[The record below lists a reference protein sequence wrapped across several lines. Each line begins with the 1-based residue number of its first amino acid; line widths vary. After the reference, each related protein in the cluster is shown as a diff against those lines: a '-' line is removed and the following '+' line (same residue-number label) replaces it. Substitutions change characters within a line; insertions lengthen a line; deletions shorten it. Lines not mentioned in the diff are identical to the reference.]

1 MSLTRD
7 DMLREL
13 ELLPA
18 WHVRMPPV
26 LEIAAAMPQT
36 APVSVGEQVSLV
48 AEKAVPPD
56 VTETAPQL
64 PVTESPTMAQGL
76 ATAESAHVSPS
87 NWNTKVAEE
96 APVHSVSLD
105 APVLALEVDHPVEDH
120 PVEDIPAETPAESV
134 ATLIQSPWL
143 IYSTRPVDAPS
154 QQLLQNIMQAMQLP
168 ADEVTVTHEPLQRAQ
183 VSSRFCVL
191 FGLAAANQFLNA
203 QHTEIA
209 AVRGQL
215 HAVGDL
221 WCVVTHDLA
230 AMLQSPALKRE
241 VWQDLCL
248 LLAKKSELMA

>member
-1 MSLTRD
+1 MMSLTRD

-56 VTETAPQL
+56 VTETAPEL
-64 PVTESPTMAQGL
+64 PVTESPTLMPVAAAG
-76 ATAESAHVSPS
+76 EPENVSLP
-87 NWNTKVAEE
+87 NWQPNVAEE
-96 APVHSVSLD
+96 APMHSVSLD
-105 APVLALEVDHPVEDH
+105 APVLALEVDN
-120 PVEDIPAETPAESV
+120 PVEDIAAETPAESV
-134 ATLIQSPWL
+134 AMLIQSPWL
-143 IYSTRPVDAPS
+143 IYSPRPVDAPS

-168 ADEVTVTHEPLQRAQ
+168 ADEVTVTHESLQRAQ

-203 QHTEIA
+203 QHTEVA

-230 AMLQSPALKRE
+230 AMLQTPALKRE

>member
-26 LEIAAAMPQT
+26 LEMAAAMPQT

-48 AEKAVPPD
+48 AEKAAPPD
-56 VTETAPQL
+56 VTETAPEL
-64 PVTESPTMAQGL
+64 PVIESPTLMPVAAAG
-76 ATAESAHVSPS
+76 EPENVSLP
-87 NWNTKVAEE
+87 NWQPNVAEE
-96 APVHSVSLD
+96 APMHSVSLD
-105 APVLALEVDHPVEDH
+105 APVLALEVDHPVED
-120 PVEDIPAETPAESV
+120 IAAETPAESV

-230 AMLQSPALKRE
+230 AMVQTPALKRE

>member
-26 LEIAAAMPQT
+26 LEMAAAMPQT
-36 APVSVGEQVSLV
+36 APVSAGEQVTHV

-56 VTETAPQL
+56 VTETAPEL
-64 PVTESPTMAQGL
+64 PVIESPTLMPVAAAG
-76 ATAESAHVSPS
+76 EPENVSLP
-87 NWNTKVAEE
+87 NWQPNVAEE
-96 APVHSVSLD
+96 APMHSVSLD
-105 APVLALEVDHPVEDH
+105 APVLALEVDHPVED
-120 PVEDIPAETPAESV
+120 IAAETPAESV

-203 QHTEIA
+203 QHTEVA

-230 AMLQSPALKRE
+230 AMLQTPALKRE

>member
-18 WHVRMPPV
+18 WHVRVPPV
-26 LEIAAAMPQT
+26 LEIAAVMSQT

-48 AEKAVPPD
+48 AEKAVSPD
-56 VTETAPQL
+56 VTETAPEL

-76 ATAESAHVSPS
+76 ATEESAHVSPS
-87 NWNTKVAEE
+87 NWDTKVAEE

-105 APVLALEVDHPVEDH
+105 APVLALEVDN
-120 PVEDIPAETPAESV
+120 PVEDIAAETPAENV

-230 AMLQSPALKRE
+230 AMLQTPALKRE

>member
-18 WHVRMPPV
+18 WHVRVPPV
-26 LEIAAAMPQT
+26 LEMAAAMPQT

-56 VTETAPQL
+56 VTETALEL
-64 PVTESPTMAQGL
+64 PVTESPTLMPVAAAG
-76 ATAESAHVSPS
+76 ESENVFLP
-87 NWNTKVAEE
+87 NWHPNVAEE
-96 APVHSVSLD
+96 APMQSVSLD
-105 APVLALEVDHPVEDH
+105 APVLALEVDN
-120 PVEDIPAETPAESV
+120 PVEDIAAETPAESV
-134 ATLIQSPWL
+134 ATLIQSPWV

-230 AMLQSPALKRE
+230 AMVQTPALKRE

>member
-26 LEIAAAMPQT
+26 LEMAAAMPQT

-48 AEKAVPPD
+48 AEKAAPPD
-56 VTETAPQL
+56 VTETAPEL
-64 PVTESPTMAQGL
+64 PVIESPTLMPVAAAG
-76 ATAESAHVSPS
+76 EPENVSLP
-87 NWNTKVAEE
+87 NWQPNVAEE
-96 APVHSVSLD
+96 APMHSVSLD
-105 APVLALEVDHPVEDH
+105 APVLALEVDHPVED
-120 PVEDIPAETPAESV
+120 IAAETPAESV

-168 ADEVTVTHEPLQRAQ
+168 AGEVTVTHEPLQRAQ

-230 AMLQSPALKRE
+230 AMVQTPALKRE

>member
-1 MSLTRD
+1 
-7 DMLREL
+7 MLREL

-26 LEIAAAMPQT
+26 LEMAAAMPQT

-48 AEKAVPPD
+48 AEKAAPPD
-56 VTETAPQL
+56 VTETAPEL
-64 PVTESPTMAQGL
+64 PVIESPTLMPVAAAG
-76 ATAESAHVSPS
+76 EPENVSLP
-87 NWNTKVAEE
+87 NWQPNVAEE
-96 APVHSVSLD
+96 APMHSVSLD
-105 APVLALEVDHPVEDH
+105 APVLALEVDHPVED
-120 PVEDIPAETPAESV
+120 IAAETPAESV

-191 FGLAAANQFLNA
+191 FGLAAANQFLNV

-230 AMLQSPALKRE
+230 AMLQTPALKRE

>member
-26 LEIAAAMPQT
+26 LEMAAAMPQT
-36 APVSVGEQVSLV
+36 APVSAGEQVSLV
-48 AEKAVPPD
+48 AEKAAPPD
-56 VTETAPQL
+56 VTETPPEL
-64 PVTESPTMAQGL
+64 PVTESPTMVQVL

-87 NWNTKVAEE
+87 NWDTKVAEE
-96 APVHSVSLD
+96 APVQSVSLD
-105 APVLALEVDHPVEDH
+105 APVLALEVDHPVED
-120 PVEDIPAETPAESV
+120 IAAETPAESV

-168 ADEVTVTHEPLQRAQ
+168 ADEVTVTYEPLQRAQ

-230 AMLQSPALKRE
+230 AMLQTPALKRE

>member
-1 MSLTRD
+1 MMSLTRD

-26 LEIAAAMPQT
+26 LEMAAAMPQT
-36 APVSVGEQVSLV
+36 APVSVGEQVTLV
-48 AEKAVPPD
+48 AEKTVPPD
-56 VTETAPQL
+56 VTETPPEL
-64 PVTESPTMAQGL
+64 PVTESPTMAQVL

-87 NWNTKVAEE
+87 NWDTKVAEE

-105 APVLALEVDHPVEDH
+105 APALALEVDHPVED
-120 PVEDIPAETPAESV
+120 IAAETPAESV

-221 WCVVTHDLA
+221 SCVVTHDLA
-230 AMLQSPALKRE
+230 AMLQTPALKRE

>member
-26 LEIAAAMPQT
+26 LEMAAAMPQT

-48 AEKAVPPD
+48 AEKAAPPD
-56 VTETAPQL
+56 VTETAPEL
-64 PVTESPTMAQGL
+64 PVIESPTLMPVAAAG
-76 ATAESAHVSPS
+76 EPENVSLP
-87 NWNTKVAEE
+87 NWQPNVAEE
-96 APVHSVSLD
+96 APMHSVSLD
-105 APVLALEVDHPVEDH
+105 APVLALEVDHPVED
-120 PVEDIPAETPAESV
+120 IAAETPAESV

-230 AMLQSPALKRE
+230 AMLQTPALKRE

>member
-1 MSLTRD
+1 MMSLTRD

-26 LEIAAAMPQT
+26 LEMAAAMPQT

-48 AEKAVPPD
+48 AEKAAPPD
-56 VTETAPQL
+56 VTETAPEL
-64 PVTESPTMAQGL
+64 PVIESPTLMPVAAAG
-76 ATAESAHVSPS
+76 EPENVSLP
-87 NWNTKVAEE
+87 NWQPNVAEE
-96 APVHSVSLD
+96 APMHSVSLD
-105 APVLALEVDHPVEDH
+105 APVLALEVDHPVED
-120 PVEDIPAETPAESV
+120 IAAETPAESV

-191 FGLAAANQFLNA
+191 FGLAAANQFLNV

-230 AMLQSPALKRE
+230 AMLQTPALKRE